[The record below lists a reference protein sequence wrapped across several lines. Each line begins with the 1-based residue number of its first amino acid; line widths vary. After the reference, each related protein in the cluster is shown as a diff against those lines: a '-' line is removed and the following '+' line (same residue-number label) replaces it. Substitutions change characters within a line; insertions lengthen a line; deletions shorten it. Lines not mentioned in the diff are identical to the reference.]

1 MLPAPQFHVAVDI
14 GCRQHRVAIASSDG
28 RLLKEFDITHD
39 LPGFRTFF
47 RHIARH
53 ERRFGTPVIA
63 MEGFNGWAR
72 PLDSQIRARGYRLY
86 NVNNLKLAR
95 FKEIFPAPAKTDG
108 IDTRKMLELLT
119 ARHHLPLAKAV
130 LQEVAPTPPENDK
143 LKRLTRPAPPTGQR
157 KSTHRQSLACGSAGR
172 MPRAPRHHQGCGQPV
187 VFALFDLPRCTAEA
201 CPRAPADTA

>member
-130 LQEVAPTPPENDK
+130 LQEVAPVPPENDK
-143 LKRLTRPAPPTGQR
+143 LKRLTRR
-157 KSTHRQSLACGSAGR
+157 RRQLVNEKVRIVNRLHADLQAVCSGLLAITKDVDNLWFLRFLTCREIGR
-172 MPRAPRHHQGCGQPV
+172 ASCRERV
-187 VFALFDLPRCTAEA
+187 
-201 CPRAPADTA
+201 